1 MHPRVIGE
9 RNEEARRR
17 IKTAAQSLSQTLNI
31 PEMGALTFAEQ
42 RDTMVAQM
50 RELEILADVLE
61 FASENAANVATL
73 LQNAPKTFD
82 DFYQTA
88 TEDEQAAILETFRN
102 ILDEQDAPADET
114 EAHEPDTDGEIP
126 KRSPGRPRKSR

>member
-17 IKTAAQSLSQTLNI
+17 IQAAASSLSQTLNI

-42 RDTMVAQM
+42 RDMMVAQM

-61 FASENAANVATL
+61 FASENAANVVTQ
-73 LQNAPKTFD
+73 LQNP
-82 DFYQTA
+82 
-88 TEDEQAAILETFRN
+88 
-102 ILDEQDAPADET
+102 PADET
-114 EAHEPDTDGEIP
+114 EAHEPDSDDEAP

>member
-17 IKTAAQSLSQTLNI
+17 IQVAAQSLSQTLNI
-31 PEMGALTFAEQ
+31 PEMGKLSFAEQ
-42 RDTMVAQM
+42 RDTQVAQM

-61 FASENAANVATL
+61 FASENAANVVTQL
-73 LQNAPKTFD
+73 LNP
-82 DFYQTA
+82 
-88 TEDEQAAILETFRN
+88 
-102 ILDEQDAPADET
+102 PADET
-114 EAHEPDTDGEIP
+114 EAHEPDRDDESP